1 MLIFVE
7 NITNRLR
14 YTFDFIFKERDLT
27 YEFTTNKES
36 FINSE
41 VSKFNYSRVSFDK
54 EIKSLTPS
62 SILFREGVYNFSIN
76 KKQFY
81 KEECLT
87 INDKT
92 DPFASI
98 FYIIT
103 RYEEYNS
110 TLIDHHGRHEG
121 KHSVLYRFNWH
132 HYTMCDRWAEDILAF
147 FKYNCGL
154 KYENKIHHPQIVPT
168 FDIDKAYAYKHKN
181 LVRSILSNLRDLWT
195 KNTKQLQERKLV
207 ISGSKKDPFD
217 NFDLIYDIQRRGYDV
232 KLFWLL
238 GNYGKF
244 DKNISHK
251 HKRHIR
257 LIMKMA
263 EISTI
268 GIHPSY
274 KSNSNEFFVHQE
286 IERLQNI
293 LSKHI
298 RNSRQHFLKLTL
310 PHTYETLIEQEIEN
324 DFTMGYADICGY
336 RAGTARKHLWFNV
349 MTNEITKLKI
359 YPFAYMD
366 GTLNEYLK
374 MKPEEAQEKIAAL
387 YMETKKYGG
396 DFTFIWHND
405 TINDYGHWKGWSQ
418 VLEFTLRLR
427 EIPE

>member
-7 NITNRLR
+7 NITNRLS

-27 YEFTTNKES
+27 YEFTTNKDS
-36 FINSE
+36 FENSR
-41 VSKFNYSRVSFDK
+41 VPKFNYSRVSFDK
-54 EIKSLTPS
+54 EIQSMLPS
-62 SILFREGVYNFSIN
+62 SILFREGIYNFSIN
-76 KKQFY
+76 KGLFY
-81 KEECLT
+81 NEECLT

-98 FYIIT
+98 FYILT

-110 TLIDHHGRHEG
+110 TLIDQHGRHQG

-132 HYTMCDRWAEDILAF
+132 HQTMCDHWAEDILEF
-147 FKYNCGL
+147 FKEKCGF
-154 KYENKIHHPQIVPT
+154 KYDKKIYHPQIIPT
-168 FDIDKAYAYKHKN
+168 FDIDKAYAYKHKGIIRN
-181 LVRSILSNLRDLWT
+181 ILSYLKDLWT
-195 KNTKQLQERKLV
+195 KKTDRLTERKLV
-207 ISGSKKDPFD
+207 ITGSKKDPFD
-217 NFDLIYDIQRRGYDV
+217 NFDLIYEIQRRGYDV

-244 DKNISHK
+244 DKNISYK

-257 LIMKMA
+257 LIKKMD

-274 KSNSNEFFVHQE
+274 KSNSNDFFVHQE
-286 IERLQNI
+286 IERLQKI

-298 RNSRQHFLKLTL
+298 RNSRQHFLKLTF
-310 PHTYETLIEQEIEN
+310 PNTYETLLEQEIEN

-336 RAGTARKHLWFNV
+336 RAGTARKHFWFNV
-349 MTNEITKLKI
+349 MTNEITRLKI
-359 YPFAYMD
+359 HPFAYMD

-374 MKPEEAQEKIAAL
+374 MKPEEAQERITAL
-387 YMETKKYGG
+387 FMETKKFGG

-405 TINDYGHWKGWSQ
+405 TINNYGHWKGWSQ

-427 EIPE
+427 EVVK